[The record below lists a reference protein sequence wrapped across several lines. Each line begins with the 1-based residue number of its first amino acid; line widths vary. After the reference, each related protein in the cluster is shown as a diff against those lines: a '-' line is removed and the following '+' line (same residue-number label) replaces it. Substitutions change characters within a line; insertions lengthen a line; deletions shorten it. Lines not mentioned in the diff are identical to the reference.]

1 IASEIGKLA
10 SKMKNETTSLRKE
23 FDVMIQE
30 MNEIPKLSET
40 ILKTLEQI
48 NNSLVNES
56 SIIEELTAKGEEITA
71 EIARLAEL
79 IHEEEIQ

>member
-1 IASEIGKLA
+1 
-10 SKMKNETTSLRKE
+10 MRKE

>member
-1 IASEIGKLA
+1 
-10 SKMKNETTSLRKE
+10 MKNETTSLRKE